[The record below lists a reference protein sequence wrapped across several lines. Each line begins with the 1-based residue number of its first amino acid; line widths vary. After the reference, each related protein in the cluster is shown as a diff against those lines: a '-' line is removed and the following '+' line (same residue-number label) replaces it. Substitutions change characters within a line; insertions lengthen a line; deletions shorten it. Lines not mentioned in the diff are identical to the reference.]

1 MERVIEGQRLWLAP
15 LAKAPPHW
23 AVVVVKICVI
33 GILLLPLT
41 TLLWVLL
48 YRPTETSDLGPL
60 AFMVIV
66 GLGVGFFSTAAFLTS
81 TYPRVP
87 VSKRRAAQHA

>member
-15 LAKAPPHW
+15 LAKAPPRW

-33 GILLLPLT
+33 GILLLPLASV
-41 TLLWVLL
+41 LWVLL
-48 YRPTETSDLGPL
+48 YKPTEASDLGPF

-66 GLGVGFFSTAAFLTS
+66 GLGVGMFSTAAFLTS

-87 VSKRRAAQHA
+87 VAKKHAPHHA

>member
-33 GILLLPLT
+33 GILLLPAVSLI
-41 TLLWVLL
+41 WAVL
-48 YRPTETSDLGPL
+48 YQPSETRDLGPF
-60 AFMVIV
+60 AFLVII
-66 GLGVGFFSTAAFLTS
+66 GLGVGMFSTAAFLTS

-87 VSKRRAAQHA
+87 VAKKRAAHA